1 MLKNLNIWF
10 LSSLLVSLGV
20 LIPIVTVF
28 FSFFEETS
36 NYYQI
41 LKDTFLFEYIFNSF
55 ILLICVLALTFIIG
69 TTCAYL
75 VSFYKFPFSNFFKW
89 SLILGFAVPPYIYAY
104 SLTAFFENYGTAFT
118 ILINLFGEG
127 EYNKY
132 IPKFDGL
139 LGAVLSLS
147 FSLFAY
153 VYILSRASFLYQSQN
168 LIDLG
173 RSLGFSKFKSLYSL
187 ILPAARPAIV
197 AGLSLVAMETLA
209 EFGAVDFFSI
219 NTLTT
224 GIYNSWITFDDLA
237 FSNRLSF
244 FLLIFIFACFII
256 ENFSRRNAKYH
267 FNSRGGFKHKEKITL
282 TGKKSFF
289 AFLFCFIIENYSRK
303 KAKYHFNSRGGFK
316 QKEKIKLSGKKSF
329 FAFLFCFIIFFL
341 SFLFPLSQMLYWTI
355 KFPEN
360 LFDIDII
367 SLTLNTIYLVIL
379 SSIVLILFSLLSN
392 YGNRVSRNKILNFLS
407 TISISGYAIP
417 GVILA
422 VAFITFIAW
431 FDDNVVKSL
440 GFLSIKKIFIGSI
453 LGLVLVYFVRFY
465 SLAFNG
471 IKSGYEKINISVDES
486 SYLLGYSKKKT
497 FLNIHIPFLRNS
509 LLFVAILISL
519 EIIRELPITL
529 ILRPFN
535 FETFAT
541 TAYIS
546 ASEDLL
552 EAAAVPSLFLILI
565 ATLFIMFTSKY
576 ILRENER

>member
-1 MLKNLNIWF
+1 MRINFWYI
-10 LSSLLVSLGV
+10 SSFFISVFV
-20 LIPIVTVF
+20 LIPILTVF
-28 FSFFEETS
+28 SSFFENTS
-36 NYYQI
+36 NYYQV
-41 LKDTFLFEYIFNSF
+41 LKDTFLVEYILNSL
-55 ILLICVLALTFIIG
+55 ILLSSVLILTFLIG
-69 TTCAYL
+69 TGSAYL
-75 VSFYKFPFSNFFKW
+75 VSFFEFPFSNFFKW
-89 SLILGFAVPPYIYAY
+89 ALILSFAVPPYIYAY

-118 ILINLFGEG
+118 ILKSLFGEAN
-127 EYNKY
+127 YNQS

-139 LGAVLSLS
+139 FGAILSIS
-147 FSLFAY
+147 FSLYAY
-153 VYILSRASFLYQSQN
+153 VYVLARASFLYQPQN

-173 RSLGFSKFKSLYSL
+173 KNLGFTKFKTLYSI

-224 GIYNSWITFDDLA
+224 GIYNSWIAFDDLA
-237 FSNRLSF
+237 FANQLSF
-244 FLLIFIFACFII
+244 FLLLFIFALFVL
-256 ENFSRRNAKYH
+256 ENF
-267 FNSRGGFKHKEKITL
+267 
-282 TGKKSFF
+282 
-289 AFLFCFIIENYSRK
+289 SRK
-303 KAKYHFNSRGGFK
+303 KAKYHMNSRGGFK
-316 QKEKIKLSGKKSF
+316 QKQKIKLSGSKSLM
-329 FAFLFCFIIFFL
+329 AFTFCFLVFFL
-341 SFLFPLSQMLYWTI
+341 SFLFPLIQMMYWTI

-360 LFDIDII
+360 LIDLQITKLLI
-367 SLTLNTIYLVIL
+367 NTLYLVVL
-379 SSIVLILFSLLSN
+379 SSLFLIIFALISN
-392 YGNRVSRNKILNFLS
+392 YGNRVNKDKTLNILS
-407 TISISGYAIP
+407 TLSISGYAIP

-431 FDDNVVKSL
+431 FDESVIKTY
-440 GFLSIKKIFIGSI
+440 GFLSIKKVFIGSI
-453 LGLVLVYFVRFY
+453 LGLVIVYFIRFY

-486 SYLLGYSKKKT
+486 SYLLGYSKRKT
-497 FLNIHIPFLRNS
+497 FMNIHIPFLRNS
-509 LLFVAILISL
+509 LLFVFILISL

-565 ATLFIMFTSKY
+565 ATSFIIVTSKY
-576 ILRENER
+576 ILRDNYE

>member
-1 MLKNLNIWF
+1 MRINFWYI
-10 LSSLLVSLGV
+10 SSLFISIFVI
-20 LIPIVTVF
+20 IPILTVF
-28 FSFFEETS
+28 LSFFETTS

-41 LKDTFLFEYIFNSF
+41 LKDTFLLEYISNSI
-55 ILLICVLALTFIIG
+55 ILLLSVLILTFLIG
-69 TTCAYL
+69 TGTAYL
-75 VSFYKFPFSNFFKW
+75 VSFYRFPLSNFFKW
-89 SLILGFAVPPYIYAY
+89 ALILSFAVPPYIYAY
-104 SLTAFFENYGTAFT
+104 SLTAFFENYGTAYS
-118 ILINLFGEG
+118 ILKSLFGDEN
-127 EYNKY
+127 YNLY
-132 IPKFDGL
+132 IPKFDGM
-139 LGAVLSLS
+139 LGVILSLS

-153 VYILSRASFLYQSQN
+153 IYILARASFLYQSQN
-168 LIDLG
+168 FIDLG
-173 RSLGFSKFKSLYSL
+173 KNLGFTNFKTLYTI

-237 FSNRLSF
+237 FANQLSF
-244 FLLIFIFACFII
+244 FLLLFIFALFIL
-256 ENFSRRNAKYH
+256 ENLSRN
-267 FNSRGGFKHKEKITL
+267 
-282 TGKKSFF
+282 
-289 AFLFCFIIENYSRK
+289 
-303 KAKYHFNSRGGFK
+303 KAKYHFNAKGGFK
-316 QKEKIKLSGKKSF
+316 QKQKIQLNGTKSIA
-329 FAFLFCFIIFFL
+329 AFLFCFFIFFL

-360 LFDIDII
+360 LFDLQIIDLL
-367 SLTLNTIYLVIL
+367 SNTLYLVIL
-379 SSIVLILFSLLSN
+379 SSFVLIMFSLISN
-392 YGNRVSRNKILNFLS
+392 YGNRVTKNKTLNILS
-407 TISISGYAIP
+407 TLSISGYAIP

-431 FDDNVVKSL
+431 FDESVVKNL
-440 GFLSIKKIFIGSI
+440 GLFSIKKIFIGSI

-486 SYLLGYSKKKT
+486 SYLLGYSKRKT
-497 FLNIHIPFLRNS
+497 FMNIHIPFLRNS
-509 LLFVAILISL
+509 LLFVCILISL

-565 ATLFIMFTSKY
+565 ATFFIIVTSKY
-576 ILRENER
+576 ILRDNNE

>member
-1 MLKNLNIWF
+1 MRINFWYI
-10 LSSLLVSLGV
+10 SSFFISIFVI
-20 LIPIVTVF
+20 IPILTVF
-28 FSFFEETS
+28 SSFFETTS

-41 LKDTFLFEYIFNSF
+41 LKDTFLLEYIFNS
-55 ILLICVLALTFIIG
+55 IVLLLCVLILTFLIG
-69 TTCAYL
+69 TGSAYL
-75 VSFYKFPFSNFFKW
+75 VSFYEFPFSNFFKW
-89 SLILGFAVPPYIYAY
+89 ALILSFAVPPYIYAY
-104 SLTAFFENYGTAFT
+104 SLTAFFENYGTAYS
-118 ILINLFGEG
+118 ILKNLFGDG
-127 EYNKY
+127 NYNRH
-132 IPKFDGL
+132 IPKFDGMI
-139 LGAVLSLS
+139 GVILSLS

-153 VYILSRASFLYQSQN
+153 VYILTRASFLYQSQN
-168 LIDLG
+168 FIDLG
-173 RSLGFSKFKSLYSL
+173 KNLGFTKFKMLYSI

-237 FSNRLSF
+237 FANQLSF
-244 FLLIFIFACFII
+244 FLLLFIFALFIL
-256 ENFSRRNAKYH
+256 ENLSRNKAKYH
-267 FNSRGGFKHKEKITL
+267 FNTRGGFRQKQKLKL
-282 TGKKSFF
+282 NGKKSLF
-289 AFLFCFIIENYSRK
+289 AFLFCF
-303 KAKYHFNSRGGFK
+303 
-316 QKEKIKLSGKKSF
+316 LV
-329 FAFLFCFIIFFL
+329 FFL

-360 LFDIDII
+360 LFDLQIIDLL
-367 SLTLNTIYLVIL
+367 SNTIYLVVL
-379 SSIVLILFSLLSN
+379 SSIALIIFALISN
-392 YGNRVSRNKILNFLS
+392 YGNRVTKNKTLNILS
-407 TISISGYAIP
+407 TLSISGYAIP
-417 GVILA
+417 GIILA

-431 FDDNVVKSL
+431 LDESIVKDL
-440 GFLSIKKIFIGSI
+440 LPFSIKKIFIGSI

-486 SYLLGYSKKKT
+486 SYLLGYSKRKT
-497 FLNIHIPFLRNS
+497 FMNIHIPFLRNS
-509 LLFVAILISL
+509 LLFIFILISL
-519 EIIRELPITL
+519 EIVRELPITL

-565 ATLFIMFTSKY
+565 ATSFIIVTSKY
-576 ILRENER
+576 ILRDNNE

>member
-1 MLKNLNIWF
+1 MVKNFNIWF
-10 LSSLLVSLGV
+10 LSSLLISIGV
-20 LIPIVTVF
+20 LIPIITVF

-36 NYYQI
+36 NYYQV

-55 ILLICVLALTFIIG
+55 ALLFCVLILTFIIG
-69 TTCAYL
+69 TTSAYL
-75 VSFYKFPFSNFFKW
+75 VSFYKFPFSDFFKW
-89 SLILGFAVPPYIYAY
+89 GLILSFAVPPYIYAY

-118 ILINLFGEG
+118 ILTNLFGEG
-127 EYNKY
+127 EYNKH

-147 FSLFAY
+147 FSLYAY

-256 ENFSRRNAKYH
+256 ENFSRKKAKYH
-267 FNSRGGFKHKEKITL
+267 FNSKGGFKHKEKIP
-282 TGKKSFF
+282 
-289 AFLFCFIIENYSRK
+289 
-303 KAKYHFNSRGGFK
+303 
-316 QKEKIKLSGKKSF
+316 LSGKKSF

-341 SFLFPLSQMLYWTI
+341 GFLFPLSQMLYWTI

-360 LFDIDII
+360 LFDINVI

-379 SSIVLILFSLLSN
+379 SSIVLILFSLISN

-431 FDDNVVKSL
+431 FDDNVVKAL

-497 FLNIHIPFLRNS
+497 FMNIHVPFLRNS

-565 ATLFIMFTSKY
+565 ATIFIIFTAKY
-576 ILRENER
+576 ILRENEK

>member
-1 MLKNLNIWF
+1 MYLKKINFWF
-10 LSSLLVSLGV
+10 VSSLLISVIV
-20 LIPIVTVF
+20 AIPIITVF
-28 FSFFEETS
+28 SSFFEDTS

-41 LKDTFLFEYIFNSF
+41 LKDTFLFEYVFNSLT
-55 ILLICVLALTFIIG
+55 LLICVLALTFLFGISA
-69 TTCAYL
+69 AYL
-75 VSFYKFPFSNFFKW
+75 VSFYTFPLSNFFKW
-89 SLILGFAVPPYIYAY
+89 AMILSFAVPPYIYAY
-104 SLTAFFENYGTAFT
+104 SLTAFFENYGTLYS
-118 ILINLFGEG
+118 ILKNLLGEG
-127 EYNKY
+127 NYNQY

-173 RSLGFSKFKSLYSL
+173 RSLGFSKYKSFYSL

-197 AGLSLVAMETLA
+197 TGLSLVAMETLA

-237 FSNRLSF
+237 FSNRISF
-244 FLLIFIFACFII
+244 FLLVFIFALFIL
-256 ENFSRRNAKYH
+256 ENLSRKKARYH
-267 FNSRGGFKHKEKITL
+267 SNTKGGFKHKEK
-282 TGKKSFF
+282 S
-289 AFLFCFIIENYSRK
+289 
-303 KAKYHFNSRGGFK
+303 
-316 QKEKIKLSGKKSF
+316 QLSGIKAFYAF
-329 FAFLFCFIIFFL
+329 FICFLIFFL
-341 SFLFPLSQMLYWTI
+341 SFLFPLGQMLYWTI

-360 LFDIDII
+360 FFDLEII
-367 SLTLNTIYLVIL
+367 SLTLNTIYLVFL
-379 SSIVLILFSLLSN
+379 SSLVLIFFSLISN
-392 YGNRVSRNKILNFLS
+392 YGNRVSKNKVLNILS
-407 TISISGYAIP
+407 TLSISGYAIP

-431 FDDNVVKSL
+431 FDENVIQAL
-440 GFLSIKKIFIGSI
+440 GFLSIKKLFIGSV

-486 SYLLGYSKKKT
+486 SYLLGYSKQKT
-497 FLNIHIPFLRNS
+497 FTNIHVPYLRNS
-509 LLFVAILISL
+509 LLFVVILISL

-552 EAAAVPSLFLILI
+552 EAAAAPSLFLILI
-565 ATLFIMFTSKY
+565 ATIFIMITSKY
-576 ILRENER
+576 ILREK

>member
-1 MLKNLNIWF
+1 MRINFWYI
-10 LSSLLVSLGV
+10 SSLFISIFVI
-20 LIPIVTVF
+20 IPILTVF
-28 FSFFEETS
+28 LSFFETTS

-41 LKDTFLFEYIFNSF
+41 LKDTFLLEYISNSI
-55 ILLICVLALTFIIG
+55 ILLLSVLILTFLIG
-69 TTCAYL
+69 TGTAYI
-75 VSFYKFPFSNFFKW
+75 VSFYRFPLSNFFKW
-89 SLILGFAVPPYIYAY
+89 ALILSFAVPPYIYAY
-104 SLTAFFENYGTAFT
+104 SLTAFFENYGTAYS
-118 ILINLFGEG
+118 ILKSVFGDKNYNL
-127 EYNKY
+127 Y
-132 IPKFDGL
+132 IPKFDGM
-139 LGAVLSLS
+139 LGVILSLS

-153 VYILSRASFLYQSQN
+153 VYILARASFLYQSQN
-168 LIDLG
+168 FIDLG
-173 RSLGFSKFKSLYSL
+173 KNLGFTNFKTLYTI

-237 FSNRLSF
+237 FANQLSF
-244 FLLIFIFACFII
+244 FLLLFIFALFIL
-256 ENFSRRNAKYH
+256 ENLSRN
-267 FNSRGGFKHKEKITL
+267 
-282 TGKKSFF
+282 
-289 AFLFCFIIENYSRK
+289 
-303 KAKYHFNSRGGFK
+303 KAKYHFNAKGGFK
-316 QKEKIKLSGKKSF
+316 QKQKLQLKGTKSIA
-329 FAFLFCFIIFFL
+329 AFLFCFLVFFL

-360 LFDIDII
+360 LFDLQIIDIL
-367 SLTLNTIYLVIL
+367 SNTLYLVIL
-379 SSIVLILFSLLSN
+379 SSFVLIMFSLISN
-392 YGNRVSRNKILNFLS
+392 YGNRVTKNKTLNILS
-407 TISISGYAIP
+407 TLSISGYAIP

-431 FDDNVVKSL
+431 FDESVVKNL
-440 GFLSIKKIFIGSI
+440 GLFSIKKMFIGSI

-486 SYLLGYSKKKT
+486 SYLLGYSKRKT
-497 FLNIHIPFLRNS
+497 FMNIHIPFLRNS
-509 LLFVAILISL
+509 LLFVCILISL

-565 ATLFIMFTSKY
+565 ATFFIIVTSKY
-576 ILRENER
+576 ILRDNNE

>member
-1 MLKNLNIWF
+1 MFKHLNFWF
-10 LSSLLVSLGV
+10 FSSLLVSIFV
-20 LIPIVTVF
+20 IIPILTVF
-28 FSFFEETS
+28 MSFFDNTS
-36 NYYQI
+36 DYYKL
-41 LKDTFLFEYIFNSF
+41 LKNTFLIEYIFNSS
-55 ILLICVLALTFIIG
+55 ILLLSVLVLTFLIG
-69 TTCAYL
+69 TGSAYL
-75 VSFYKFPFSNFFKW
+75 VSFYEFPFSNFFKW
-89 SLILGFAVPPYIYAY
+89 ALILSFAVPPYIYAY

-118 ILINLFGEG
+118 ILKNIFGDG
-127 EYNKY
+127 NYNKN

-139 LGAVLSLS
+139 TGAIISIS

-153 VYILSRASFLYQSQN
+153 VYILTRASFLYQSQN
-168 LIDLG
+168 LIELG
-173 RSLGFSKFKSLYSL
+173 KNLGFSKFKSFYKI

-224 GIYNSWITFDDLA
+224 GIYNSWIAFDDLVFA
-237 FSNRLSF
+237 NRLSF
-244 FLLIFIFACFII
+244 FLLLFIFALFIL
-256 ENFSRRNAKYH
+256 ENLSRKNAKYH
-267 FNSRGGFKHKEKITL
+267 FN
-282 TGKKSFF
+282 
-289 AFLFCFIIENYSRK
+289 A
-303 KAKYHFNSRGGFK
+303 RGGFK
-316 QKEKIKLSGKKSF
+316 QKEKTKLYGRKSF
-329 FAFLFCFIIFFL
+329 LAFTFCFFIFFL
-341 SFLFPLSQMLYWTI
+341 SFLFPLCQMLYWTI

-360 LFDIDII
+360 LFDLKIVE
-367 SLTLNTIYLVIL
+367 LLVNTLYLVSL
-379 SSIVLILFSLLSN
+379 SSLILIIFSLISN
-392 YGNRVSRNKILNFLS
+392 YGNRVSNNKTLNFLS
-407 TISISGYAIP
+407 TLSISGYAIP

-422 VAFITFIAW
+422 IAFITFVAW
-431 FDDNVVKSL
+431 FDENFVKSF
-440 GFLSIKKIFIGSI
+440 GFLSIKKLFIGSI

-486 SYLLGYSKKKT
+486 AYLLGYSKRKT
-497 FLNIHIPFLRNS
+497 FMNIHIPFLRNS
-509 LLFVAILISL
+509 LLFIIILISL

-565 ATLFIMFTSKY
+565 ASFFIIITSKY
-576 ILRENER
+576 ILRDTNE